1 MPSSDSIASMVVDP
15 VEVVDGWAASRP
27 FWASWRR
34 ASTGS
39 SSVGGRGNGGVRVGE
54 GQDQEVPGKKQ
65 MNARADDDWFSVNTE
80 GNEELPREDTPLDD
94 GDI

>member
-1 MPSSDSIASMVVDP
+1 M
-15 VEVVDGWAASRP
+15 
-27 FWASWRR
+27 
-34 ASTGS
+34 
-39 SSVGGRGNGGVRVGE
+39 RVGE